1 MSAKRPAAAPRAM
14 SEAVLPTARRDRT
27 ATPGAQSGEST
38 DCGCVEIH
46 PASLAAVRAAMPED
60 ADLFYLAELF
70 RVLGDHTRV
79 RILKALT
86 LAELCVCDLAELLG
100 MTHSAVSHQ
109 LRALRAARLV
119 RFRREGKNVFYAIDD
134 AHVDALLRQGLDH
147 VGHD

>member
-1 MSAKRPAAAPRAM
+1 MGAKRAAASVAEGVGRGRAK
-14 SEAVLPTARRDRT
+14 AAGRKAAGLL
-27 ATPGAQSGEST
+27 
-38 DCGCVEIH
+38 DCGANELH
-46 PASLAAVRAAMPED
+46 PVSIEAVRAGMPDD
-60 ADLFYLAELF
+60 AALFYLAELF

-86 LAELCVCDLAELLG
+86 LSELCVCDLAELLS

-134 AHVDALLRQGLDH
+134 SHVDGLLRLGLDH